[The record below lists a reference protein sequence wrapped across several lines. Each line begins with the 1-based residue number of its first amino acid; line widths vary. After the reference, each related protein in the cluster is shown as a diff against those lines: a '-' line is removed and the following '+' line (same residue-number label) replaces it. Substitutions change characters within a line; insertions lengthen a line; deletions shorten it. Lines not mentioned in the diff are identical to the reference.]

1 MATRYRLRFLLQ
13 EFDLARGA
21 TLIGRSAECH
31 VTIEDPLVSR
41 QHAKIVITGDEAVF
55 EDLGSR
61 NGVKVNGT
69 ALRGSVRLKD
79 GDRLR
84 IGTQELVFC
93 EVETG
98 IAPPAKTTGFL
109 RYCAACRLPYPQEL
123 AACPA
128 CGATEQTDEDT
139 LSGQFGASSKQAA
152 WSVQLLVEVTEKAL
166 TLGRTSDAV
175 RMLQRAKVQ
184 LEERVASGGAAP
196 ADQIEGLVRSAMRV
210 ALAAEDPA
218 WAAWGLHLYDE
229 LRLFPS
235 SAVVEA
241 FAEVGRK
248 YPTKLAKSAE
258 ELLTALRARPSETP
272 LATAAAS
279 VLAELERLVASLG
292 ELAGEADADADQE
305 SDTPNPANP
314 NLD

>member
-41 QHAKIVITGDEAVF
+41 QHAKIVISGDVAIF

-61 NGVKVNGT
+61 NGVKVNGSPIK
-69 ALRGSVRLKD
+69 GSVRLKD

-93 EVETG
+93 EVGAG

-166 TLGRTSDAV
+166 ALGRTSDAV

-184 LEERVASGGAAP
+184 LEERLSTGGNVEG
-196 ADQIEGLVRSAMRV
+196 DQVEGLARSALRV
-210 ALAAEDPA
+210 ALAASDPA
-218 WAAWGLHLYDE
+218 WACWALHLYDE
-229 LRLFPS
+229 LRFYPS
-235 SAVVEA
+235 RTVVEA
-241 FAEVGRK
+241 LREVGKK
-248 YPTKLAKSAE
+248 YPADLAKPTE
-258 ELLTALRARPSETP
+258 ELLAELRGREGAESAHWP
-272 LATAAAS
+272 LVELEQLVVLLASLAEGGQDQAAS
-279 VLAELERLVASLG
+279 DG
-292 ELAGEADADADQE
+292 DGQE
-305 SDTPNPANP
+305 PVNP
-314 NLD
+314 NLS